1 MANQTGKS
9 NPLKKVLG
17 TFFGIAIVVG
27 STIGVG
33 ILRTPG
39 TIAALIPDPAIIMG
53 SWLLIGLYIMLAAS
67 SYAELTVMMPKA
79 GGAYNY
85 IHRAFGHFAGFT
97 LGWFDLLNN
106 AIAPAFFCIV
116 LGEYTADIFPALVPY
131 ETFCGLG
138 YLLFFCVLNLP
149 GVKSGS
155 ALQKISSVLK
165 VSLFLVLVVGCFI
178 SKPGFPSHETTRFA
192 FTGTAIIGIF
202 KALQL
207 IMGTYDGWMAVSFFA
222 EEDSNPEKQV
232 PRSYLI
238 GALCVM
244 SIYLLINGAILYA
257 VPIDVLA
264 KSPLAAADAAKVAF
278 GSWSTTLVTAVS
290 VFSIISILNAYIMIP
305 PRILFGLG
313 RDGFAP
319 RIVTKVNSG
328 GTPYIALIALGI
340 FDAVLIAA
348 SSFETLFGLA
358 TFMMAV
364 VTLFAFGSV
373 IVLRIKEPETPR
385 PYRAW
390 GYPFSSG
397 LLVVVTLALLAGFVF
412 GDPLSA
418 GIVAGITVLCYIIY
432 RFLIRKEQ
440 SALIK

>member
-1 MANQTGKS
+1 MEKN
-9 NPLKKVLG
+9 NPPLKKVLG

-39 TIAALIPDPAIIMG
+39 TIAQLVPDPILIMG
-53 SWLLIGLYIMLAAS
+53 CWLLIGLYILLAAS

-85 IHRAFGHFAGFT
+85 IQRAFGHFAGFIF
-97 LGWFDLLNN
+97 GWFDLLNN

-116 LGEYTADIFPALVPY
+116 LGEYTVDIFPSLTHL
-131 ETFCGLG
+131 ETWFALG
-138 YLLFFCVLNLP
+138 YLAFFGALNLP
-149 GVKSGS
+149 GVQSGS
-155 ALQKISSVLK
+155 MLQKISSILK
-165 VSLFLVLVVGCFI
+165 VLLFLILIVGCFVAN
-178 SKPGFPSHETTRFA
+178 PGLDTRETTEFA

-207 IMGTYDGWMAVSFFA
+207 IMGTFDGWMAVSFFA

-232 PRSYLI
+232 PRSYLM
-238 GALCVM
+238 GAFSVM
-244 SIYLLINGAILYA
+244 MIYLLINGAILYA
-257 VPIDVLA
+257 VPIDVIA
-264 KSPLAAADAAKVAF
+264 QSPLAAADAAKVAF
-278 GSWSTTLVTAVS
+278 GSWSTTIVTAVS
-290 VFSIISILNAYIMIP
+290 VFSIVSILNAYIMIP

-319 RIVTKVNSG
+319 NAVTRINKG
-328 GTPYIALIALGI
+328 GTPHIALLAICV
-340 FDAVLIAA
+340 FDAVLIVA

-364 VTLFAFGSV
+364 VTLFAFASV
-373 IVLRIKEPETPR
+373 IVLRVKEPDAPR

-397 LLVVVTLALLAGFVF
+397 LLVLVTIALIIGFVF
-412 GDPLSA
+412 GDPFSA
-418 GIVAGITVLCYIIY
+418 KIVLGISILGYLFY
-432 RFLIRKEQ
+432 RLMLKPKQ
-440 SALIK
+440 NPPQ

>member
-1 MANQTGKS
+1 MQQDHA
-9 NPLKKVLG
+9 PLKKVLG
-17 TFFGIAIVVG
+17 IFFGIAIVVG

-39 TIAALIPDPAIIMG
+39 SIAALVPDPMLIMAC
-53 SWLLIGLYIMLAAS
+53 WLLIGLYILLAAS

-85 IHRAFGHFAGFT
+85 IHRAFGHFAGF
-97 LGWFDLLNN
+97 LFGWFDLLNN

-116 LGEYTADIFPALVPY
+116 LGEYTADIFPTLVPY
-131 ETFCGLG
+131 ETFLALG
-138 YLLFFCVLNLP
+138 YLLFFSAVNLP
-149 GVKSGS
+149 GVRSGS
-155 ALQKISSVLK
+155 TLQKVSSILK
-165 VSLFLVLVVGCFI
+165 IVLFLILIVGCFVAR
-178 SKPGFPSHETTRFA
+178 PGYATPETTQFA

-222 EEDSNPEKQV
+222 EEDSHPERQV

-238 GALCVM
+238 GAFGVM
-244 SIYLLINGAILYA
+244 MIYLLINGAILYA
-257 VPIDVLA
+257 VPIDVIA
-264 KSPLAAADAAKVAF
+264 QSPLAAAEAADVAF
-278 GSWSTTLVTAVS
+278 GSWGSTLVTAVS
-290 VFSIISILNAYIMIP
+290 VFSIISILNAYVMIP

-319 RIVTKVNSG
+319 KQVTYVNTG
-328 GTPYIALIALGI
+328 GTPHVALMAICV
-340 FDAVLIAA
+340 FDAILIVL

-364 VTLFAFGSV
+364 VTLFAFASV
-373 IVLRIKEPETPR
+373 IALRIKEPGTPR

-397 LLVVVTLALLAGFVF
+397 LLVLVTLALIVGFVF
-412 GDPLSA
+412 GDPFSA
-418 GIVAGITVLCYIIY
+418 KVVVAISVLCYFIY
-432 RFLIRKEQ
+432 RFLVKKSSTSI
-440 SALIK
+440 